1 LIIDP
6 RAMTCHGVTGDP
18 PNTTAPRRLD
28 ADSSGYSPSSN
39 MHKKREAN
47 GEVVRGSRRW
57 RFVVSV

>member
-1 LIIDP
+1 
-6 RAMTCHGVTGDP
+6 MTCHGVTGDP
-18 PNTTAPRRLD
+18 PNTAAPRRLD

-39 MHKKREAN
+39 MHKKKREAN